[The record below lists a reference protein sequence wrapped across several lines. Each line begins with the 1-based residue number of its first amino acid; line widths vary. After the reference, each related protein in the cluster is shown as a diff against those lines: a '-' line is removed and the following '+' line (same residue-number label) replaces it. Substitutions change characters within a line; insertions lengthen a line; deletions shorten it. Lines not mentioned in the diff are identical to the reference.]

1 MHRAFCAATDCRRK
15 AKAVAITGKAP
26 GAEQSGSTSYRRWL
40 LWAVLVLPYT
50 VVYFHRLAIGVL
62 REDLALEFALTA
74 TAFAQIGAAYFYTYA
89 ALQIPAGILSDS
101 LGPRRTVT
109 VAALITALG
118 TAVFALA
125 SSAEALF
132 VGRMVIGIGV
142 STVFVAILKVLAV
155 WFDEGEFATLTGL
168 TAGVGTLG
176 AIGAQTPLYLASQRW
191 GWRAAFLAVALFSVL
206 AAVLCYTIVRDRPA
220 AGAKKREAAQ
230 QHHTNL
236 WRELGATLRNARTW
250 PPWLMFAGVYGS
262 FIGLAGTWGQSY
274 LVLVLGVAPETA
286 AGLLTMS
293 VIGIAV
299 GGVLFARI
307 SDALC
312 QRRLPMISC
321 ASMYLVFWIVFVSG
335 TVQSV
340 TALRFLMLAIGLAAG
355 VTMTALPCGKE
366 VNHPSFSGTST
377 SVVNVGGFFGSA
389 IIPVAMGLVL
399 DRFEPL
405 VGVSTAYRYA
415 LLVCVAGAALGTLGA
430 SLVTETRCRNI
441 YFALQQRA
449 ESS

>member
-1 MHRAFCAATDCRRK
+1 M
-15 AKAVAITGKAP
+15 AITEKTP
-26 GAEQSGSTSYRRWL
+26 GTEQLGSTSYRRWL

-109 VAALITALG
+109 IAALITALG
-118 TAVFALA
+118 TAMFALA
-125 SSAEALF
+125 ATAEALF

-155 WFDEGEFATLTGL
+155 WFDDGEFATLTGL

-191 GWRAAFLAVALFSVL
+191 GWRAAFVAVALFSAL
-206 AAVLCYTIVRDRPA
+206 AAVLCYTVVRDRPA
-220 AGAKKREAAQ
+220 AAGNRHGEAAHQ
-230 QHHTNL
+230 SHTNL

-307 SDALC
+307 SDALRH
-312 QRRLPMISC
+312 RRLPMISC
-321 ASMYLVFWIVFVSG
+321 ASIYLVFWIVFVSG

-340 TALRFLMLAIGLAAG
+340 SALRFLMLAIGLAAG

-389 IIPVAMGLVL
+389 MIPVAMGWVL
-399 DRFEPL
+399 DRFEPV

-415 LLVCVAGAALGTLGA
+415 LLVCVAGAALGALGA

-449 ESS
+449 KES

>member
-1 MHRAFCAATDCRRK
+1 MGGK
-15 AKAVAITGKAP
+15 AEAVAAEGKAP
-26 GAEQSGSTSYRRWL
+26 GAGQSVSTSYRRWL
-40 LWAVLVLPYT
+40 LWAILVLPYT

-62 REDLALEFALTA
+62 REELALEFTLTA

-109 VAALITALG
+109 FAALITALG

-125 SSAEALF
+125 ASAEALF

-220 AGAKKREAAQ
+220 AGSKQGEAA
-230 QHHTNL
+230 HAGHTNL
-236 WRELGATLRNARTW
+236 WRELAATLRNARTW

-307 SDALC
+307 SDALR

-321 ASMYLVFWIVFVSG
+321 ALMYLLFWIVFVSG
-335 TVQSV
+335 AVQSV
-340 TALRFLMLAIGLAAG
+340 AALRLLMLAIGLAAG

-389 IIPVAMGLVL
+389 MIPVAMGWVL

-415 LLVCVAGAALGTLGA
+415 LLVCVAGAALGALGA

-441 YFALQQRA
+441 YFALQQRTK
-449 ESS
+449 ES